1 MTRRVLS
8 LCLPRLASDLAL
20 RHTPEAAGPFAIVA
34 RRGRG
39 DVLACLNAA
48 ALAQGLRRGQVL
60 SEARALLPTL
70 LTRPHT
76 PEIQQRA
83 LTALRRWALRYAPWA
98 AVDGEDGL
106 ILDISGSAH
115 LIGGEQALAEDLR
128 DRLAVMG
135 LNARIAIAPTRG
147 AAWALARFGAAPILI
162 TDDAR
167 AAIAP
172 LPIAALRLSPE
183 ACASLAR
190 LGLRQVRDLARAQR
204 GTLARRFGDD
214 LMLRL
219 DQATGALAEPVAA
232 PADDATYAIR
242 MSLPEPIGLTS
253 DVMAG
258 LERLLARL
266 CTTLAAKDRGARQLR
281 FELQR
286 ADGTRTETAIT
297 LARPMRDAATM
308 AALFER
314 PVEALDAGFGF
325 DGLRLSAP
333 LTEHLPPAQLIGAQL
348 IGAQLTRAKTTGVDA
363 LADLMTRLGNQLGL
377 DALTRFLPADS
388 HIPER
393 GFQVASAVFTDA
405 PGAKVWGGVWGYA
418 ADRPLILFPPEPLLS
433 ARGPTPPQRLRW
445 RRRALTVARA
455 TGPERLTPEW
465 WLDDPLWR
473 SGVRDYWRLDCL
485 EGPRLWAFYTPQD
498 PGWAVQGE
506 FA

>member
-20 RHTPEAAGPFAIVA
+20 RRSGEDTGPFALIA
-34 RRGRG
+34 RQGRG

-48 ALAQGLRRGQVL
+48 AQAQGLRRGQVL

-70 LTRPHT
+70 LTRPHE
-76 PEIQQRA
+76 PEIQRRA
-83 LTALRRWALRYAPWA
+83 LAALRRWALRYAPWA
-98 AVDGEDGL
+98 AVDGDDGL
-106 ILDISGSAH
+106 ILDISGAAH
-115 LIGGEQALAEDLR
+115 LIGGEQTLAEDLR
-128 DRLAVMG
+128 ARLATMG
-135 LNARIAIAPTRG
+135 LDARIAIAPTRG
-147 AAWALARFGAAPILI
+147 AAWALARFGDAPIIL
-162 TDDAR
+162 TDDAQ
-167 AAIAP
+167 AAIAT
-172 LPIAALRLSPE
+172 LPIAALRLPPE
-183 ACASLAR
+183 TCASLAR

-204 GTLARRFGDD
+204 GSLARRFGDD
-214 LMLRL
+214 LMLRF
-219 DQATGALAEPVAA
+219 DQAMGALAEPVAA
-232 PADDATYAIR
+232 PPDDPVYAIR
-242 MSLPEPIGLTS
+242 LTLPEPIGLTS

-258 LERLLARL
+258 LKRLLDRL
-266 CTTLAAKDRGARQLR
+266 CATLAAKDRGARRLR

-286 ADGTRTETAIT
+286 ADGTRTEARIT

-314 PVEALDAGFGF
+314 AVEALDAGFGF

-333 LTEHLPPAQLIGAQL
+333 LTEPLPPT
-348 IGAQLTRAKTTGVDA
+348 QLTGAKTTGTDA
-363 LADLMTRLGNQLGL
+363 LADLMTRLGNRLGL

-393 GFQVASAVFTDA
+393 GFQVASAMFTEA
-405 PGAKVWGGVWGYA
+405 PGIQVWAHGP
-418 ADRPLILFPPEPLLS
+418 DRPLILFPPEPLPG
-433 ARGPTPPQRLRW
+433 ARGPTPPHRLRW
-445 RRRALTVARA
+445 RRRALSVVRA

-473 SGVRDYWRLDCL
+473 SGVRDYWRLDCA
-485 EGPRLWAFYTPQD
+485 EGPRLWVFYTPQD